1 MKVLIT
7 GGAGFIGFHLAKFL
21 LSKGYDIILVDNFYR
36 GEKDSDFSQLLER
49 KNVKFIN
56 FDLLSQKEISILE
69 DDINFIIHLAAIIG
83 VQNVVKKPF
92 NVLDD
97 NVKMLSNIIAFS
109 KRQKNLKKF
118 LFASTS
124 EVYAGT
130 LANFNLDIPTPELS
144 PLALSDISHPRT
156 TYMLSKIYGE
166 AMCIHS
172 GLPYVIF
179 RPHNF
184 YGPRMGMSHLIP
196 EQLKKIFLASE
207 GDFIDVYSL
216 EHSRTFCYID
226 DAIQMIE
233 FLMSSNKVLNDTF
246 NLGWSFPEY
255 KIKDII
261 NICHSNQDKSVY
273 LREVLDINASPLRR
287 APKMDKLFD
296 MKKFKQ
302 THLEQGVKLTREW
315 YEKNYFCT
323 LK

>member
-21 LSKGYDIILVDNFYR
+21 LNKGYDIILIDNFYR
-36 GEKDSDFSQLLER
+36 GEKDIDFAQLLEN
-49 KNVKFIN
+49 KNINFID
-56 FDLLSQKEISILE
+56 FDLLSQKEMSILG
-69 DDINFIIHLAAIIG
+69 DDIDFIIHLAAIIG

-97 NVKMLSNIIAFS
+97 NVKMLSNVIAFS
-109 KRQKNLKKF
+109 RKQKNLKKF

-130 LANFNLDIPTPELS
+130 LANFNLDIPTPEHS
-144 PLALSDISHPRT
+144 PLALSEISHPRT

-196 EQLKKIFLASE
+196 EQLKKIFLASD
-207 GDFIDVYSL
+207 GDYIDVYSL

-233 FLMSSNKVLNDTF
+233 FLISSSEVLNDTF

-255 KIKDII
+255 KIKEVIK
-261 NICHSNQDKSVY
+261 ICHNNQDKSVY
-273 LREVLDINASPLRR
+273 LREALDLSASPSRR

-296 MKKFKQ
+296 MRKFNQ
-302 THLEQGVKLTREW
+302 THLEQGVKETREW
-315 YEKNYFCT
+315 YEKNYFCA